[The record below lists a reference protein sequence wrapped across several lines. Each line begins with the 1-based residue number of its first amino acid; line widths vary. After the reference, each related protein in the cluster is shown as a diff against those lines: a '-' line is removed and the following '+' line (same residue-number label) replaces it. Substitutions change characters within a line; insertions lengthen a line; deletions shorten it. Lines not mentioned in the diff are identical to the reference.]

1 MPDKEAPER
10 ADDDQEEAADGF
22 SYRELERMLF
32 DGAVDAQC
40 SECGAYVH
48 VEPDAEDYDCPNCDA
63 TGTVT
68 SPLRKLGL
76 I

>member
-1 MPDKEAPER
+1 MRDKDTPER
-10 ADDDQEEAADGF
+10 VDDDLEEAEDGF
-22 SYRELERMLF
+22 TYKELERMLL

-40 SECGAYVH
+40 SECGAYLH

-63 TGTVT
+63 TGSVT
-68 SPLRKLGL
+68 SPLRKAGL